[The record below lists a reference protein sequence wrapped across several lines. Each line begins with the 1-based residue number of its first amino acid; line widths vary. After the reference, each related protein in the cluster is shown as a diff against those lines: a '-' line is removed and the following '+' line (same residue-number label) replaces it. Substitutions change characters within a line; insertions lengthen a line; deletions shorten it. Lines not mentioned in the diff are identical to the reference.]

1 MPESRTGKTTLETNQ
16 EIRPAG
22 PANRSRGGMTRRG
35 ALALF
40 GTPLAAFMPRAA
52 EAKPLRIVCLDDGL
66 AETLLM
72 LGVTPVAVADREV
85 WEKWVVEPPLPPE
98 FADIG
103 TILEP
108 NLEFL
113 QQLRPDIILSIP
125 YLDGIKPLLERVA
138 PVTTIGIYTLDGQ
151 PYQRA
156 IEATRQ
162 LAALVGRE
170 SEGEALIAAT
180 EACFSDVRRQLAPLS
195 ARPIYVVN
203 FRDPRNV
210 RVYGEKSLFQ
220 AVFDRIG
227 IPNAWTGETNYWGFA
242 TVGIDGLATSSNTRL
257 AYLEPLP
264 QGAGGTL
271 TESPVW
277 NAMPFV
283 RNHSIMRLAPVLMF
297 GTLPSA
303 SRFARLLAEA
313 LAAERAGG

>member
-1 MPESRTGKTTLETNQ
+1 MNTDH
-16 EIRPAG
+16 RPRPG
-22 PANRSRGGMTRRG
+22 EANRPHGLITRRR

-40 GTPLAAFMPRAA
+40 TLPLAGMVTPPAK
-52 EAKPLRIVCLDDGL
+52 AKPLRIVCLDDGL

-85 WEKWVVEPPLPPE
+85 WEKWVVEPKLPPE
-98 FADIG
+98 VADIG

-113 QQLRPDIILSIP
+113 QQLRPDVILSIP
-125 YLDGIKPLLERVA
+125 FLDGIRPLLERVA
-138 PVTTIGIYTLDGQ
+138 PVTTIGIYTPDGQ

-156 IEATRQ
+156 VEATRQ
-162 LAALVGRE
+162 LARLVGKE

-180 EACFSDVRRQLAPLS
+180 AAHFSTIKQQLEPLS
-195 ARPIYVVN
+195 ARPVYVVS
-203 FRDPRNV
+203 FLDPRNV

-227 IPNAWTGETNYWGFA
+227 MRNAWTGETNYWGFA
-242 TVGIDGLATSSNTRL
+242 TVGIDGLTTSDDARL

-264 QGAGGTL
+264 EGATGTL

-283 RNHSIMRLAPVLMF
+283 RNRSIMRLPAVLMF

-303 SRFARLLAEA
+303 RRFARLLARA
-313 LAAERAGG
+313 LMAETARG

>member
-1 MPESRTGKTTLETNQ
+1 MAIKRIDVGPRLSQAVISNNMVFLAGIVAHNNKGKSVREQTTEILASIDKYLQQAGTDKTKLISTNIWLSDMKTFS
-16 EIRPAG
+16 EM
-22 PANRSRGGMTRRG
+22 N
-35 ALALF
+35 
-40 GTPLAAFMPRAA
+40 
-52 EAKPLRIVCLDDGL
+52 
-66 AETLLM
+66 
-72 LGVTPVAVADREV
+72 EV

-98 FADIG
+98 VADIG

-113 QQLRPDIILSIP
+113 QQLRPDIILSTP

-138 PVTTIGIYTLDGQ
+138 PVTTIGIYTPDGQ
-151 PYQRA
+151 PYRRA

-162 LAALVGRE
+162 LAALVGKE

-180 EACFSDVRRQLAPLS
+180 EACFADVRQRLEPLS
-195 ARPIYVVN
+195 ARPIYAVS
-203 FRDPRNV
+203 FLDPRNV

-227 IPNAWTGETNYWGFA
+227 IRNAWTGETNYWGFA
-242 TVGIDGLATSSNTRL
+242 TVGIDGLATSSDARL

-264 QGAGGTL
+264 EGAGGTL

-283 RNHSIMRLAPVLMF
+283 RNRSIMRLAPALMF
-297 GTLPSA
+297 GALPSA
-303 SRFARLLAEA
+303 SRFARLLAAA
-313 LAAERAGG
+313 LTAEHAGG

>member
-1 MPESRTGKTTLETNQ
+1 METDHKTCLAE
-16 EIRPAG
+16 
-22 PANRSRGGMTRRG
+22 PANRLGGWMTRRY

-40 GTPLAAFMPRAA
+40 GLPLAALMPRAA
-52 EAKPLRIVCLDDGL
+52 GAKPLRIVCLDDGL

-72 LGVTPVAVADREV
+72 LGVTPVAVADHEV
-85 WEKWVVEPPLPPE
+85 WEKWVVEPKLPPE
-98 FADIG
+98 VADIG

-138 PVTTIGIYTLDGQ
+138 PVTTIGIYMPDGQ
-151 PYQRA
+151 PFRRA
-156 IEATRQ
+156 VEATRQ
-162 LAALVGRE
+162 LAALVGKE

-180 EACFSDVRRQLAPLS
+180 EGCFSDVRQRLERLS
-195 ARPIYVVN
+195 ARPIYVVS
-203 FRDPRNV
+203 FLDPRNV

-227 IPNAWTGETNYWGFA
+227 IRNAWTGETNYWGFA
-242 TVGIDGLATSSNTRL
+242 TVGIDGLATSSDARL

-264 QGAGGTL
+264 EGAGGTL

-277 NAMPFV
+277 NAMSFV
-283 RNHSIMRLAPVLMF
+283 RNRSIMRLPPVLMF

-313 LAAERAGG
+313 LTAERAGG

>member
-1 MPESRTGKTTLETNQ
+1 MNTDHQP
-16 EIRPAG
+16 RPG
-22 PANRSRGGMTRRG
+22 EVNRPRVRITRRH

-40 GTPLAAFMPRAA
+40 TLPFTGVVTPAAASP
-52 EAKPLRIVCLDDGL
+52 PRIVCLDDGL

-72 LGVTPVAVADREV
+72 LGITPVAIADREV
-85 WEKWVVEPPLPPE
+85 WERWVLEPPLPPQV
-98 FADIG
+98 ADIG

-138 PVTTIGIYTLDGQ
+138 PVTTIGIYTPGGQ

-162 LAALVGRE
+162 LARLVGKER
-170 SEGEALIAAT
+170 EGEALIAAT
-180 EACFSDVRRQLAPLS
+180 EAHFSTIKQQLEPLS
-195 ARPIYVVN
+195 ARPIYVVS
-203 FRDPRNV
+203 FLDPRNV

-227 IPNAWTGETNYWGFA
+227 IRNAWAGETNYWGFA
-242 TVGIDGLATSSNTRL
+242 TVGIDGLATSDDARL

-264 QGAGGTL
+264 EGAGGTL

-283 RNHSIMRLAPVLMF
+283 RKRSIMRLPAVLMF

-303 SRFARLLAEA
+303 SRFARLLAAA
-313 LAAERAGG
+313 LTAETARG

>member
-1 MPESRTGKTTLETNQ
+1 
-16 EIRPAG
+16 
-22 PANRSRGGMTRRG
+22 MTRRG

-40 GTPLAAFMPRAA
+40 GLPLAAIMSRPA
-52 EAKPLRIVCLDDGL
+52 EAKPLRIICLDDGL

-98 FADIG
+98 VADIG

-125 YLDGIKPLLERVA
+125 YLDGIKPQLERVA
-138 PVTTIGIYTLDGQ
+138 PVTTIGIYTPDGQ
-151 PYQRA
+151 PYRRA

-162 LAALVGRE
+162 LATLVGRE

-180 EACFSDVRRQLAPLS
+180 ETYFSDVRRQLAPLS
-195 ARPIYVVN
+195 ARPVYIVN
-203 FRDPRNV
+203 FLDPRNV

-227 IPNAWTGETNYWGFA
+227 IRNAWTGETNYWGFA
-242 TVGIDGLATSSNTRL
+242 TVGIDGLATSDDARL

-264 QGAGGTL
+264 EGAGSTL
-271 TESPVW
+271 TQSPVW

-283 RNHSIMRLAPVLMF
+283 RNRSIMRLPPVLMF

-313 LAAERAGG
+313 LTAERAGG

>member
-1 MPESRTGKTTLETNQ
+1 
-16 EIRPAG
+16 
-22 PANRSRGGMTRRG
+22 MTRRG

-40 GTPLAAFMPRAA
+40 GLPLAAIMSRPA
-52 EAKPLRIVCLDDGL
+52 EAKPLRIICLDDGL

-98 FADIG
+98 VADIG

-125 YLDGIKPLLERVA
+125 YLDGIKPQLERVA
-138 PVTTIGIYTLDGQ
+138 PVTTIGIYTPDGQ
-151 PYQRA
+151 PYRRA

-162 LAALVGRE
+162 LATLVGRE
-170 SEGEALIAAT
+170 REGEALIAAT
-180 EACFSDVRRQLAPLS
+180 ETYFSDVRRQLALLS
-195 ARPIYVVN
+195 ARPVYIVN
-203 FRDPRNV
+203 FLDPRNV

-227 IPNAWTGETNYWGFA
+227 IRNAWTGETNYWGFA
-242 TVGIDGLATSSNTRL
+242 TVGIDGLATSDDARL

-264 QGAGGTL
+264 EGAGSTL

-283 RNHSIMRLAPVLMF
+283 RNRSIMRLPPVLMF

-313 LAAERAGG
+313 LTAERAGG

>member
-1 MPESRTGKTTLETNQ
+1 
-16 EIRPAG
+16 
-22 PANRSRGGMTRRG
+22 
-35 ALALF
+35 
-40 GTPLAAFMPRAA
+40 
-52 EAKPLRIVCLDDGL
+52 
-66 AETLLM
+66 M
-72 LGVTPVAVADREV
+72 LGITPVAIADREV
-85 WEKWVVEPPLPPE
+85 WERWVLEPPLPPQV
-98 FADIG
+98 ADIG

-138 PVTTIGIYTLDGQ
+138 PVTTIGIYTPGGQ

-162 LAALVGRE
+162 LAGLVGKER
-170 SEGEALIAAT
+170 EGEALIAAT
-180 EACFSDVRRQLAPLS
+180 EAHFSTIKQQLEPLS
-195 ARPIYVVN
+195 ARPIYVVS
-203 FRDPRNV
+203 FLDPRNV
-210 RVYGEKSLFQ
+210 RVYGGKSLFQ

-227 IPNAWTGETNYWGFA
+227 IRNAWAGETNYWGFA
-242 TVGIDGLATSSNTRL
+242 TVGIDGLATSDDARL

-264 QGAGGTL
+264 EGAGGTL

-283 RNHSIMRLAPVLMF
+283 RKRSIMRLPAVLMF

-303 SRFARLLAEA
+303 SRFARLLAAA
-313 LAAERAGG
+313 LTAETARG

>member
-1 MPESRTGKTTLETNQ
+1 
-16 EIRPAG
+16 
-22 PANRSRGGMTRRG
+22 MTRRG

-40 GTPLAAFMPRAA
+40 MLPLAGLVPQAA

-72 LGVTPVAVADREV
+72 LGVTPVAIADREV
-85 WEKWVVEPPLPPE
+85 WEKWVVEPPLPLE
-98 FADIG
+98 VADIG
-103 TILEP
+103 TLLEP
-108 NLEFL
+108 NLEYL
-113 QQLRPDIILSIP
+113 QQLRPDIILATP

-138 PVTTIGIYTLDGQ
+138 PVLTIGIYTEQGQ

-162 LAALVGRE
+162 LAALVGKE

-180 EACFSDVRRQLAPLS
+180 EACFSDVRQQLAAL
-195 ARPIYVVN
+195 ADRPIYVVN
-203 FRDPRNV
+203 FLDPRNV
-210 RVYGEKSLFQ
+210 RVYGQKSLFQ

-227 IPNAWTGETNYWGFA
+227 VRNAWTGETNYWGFA
-242 TVGIDGLATSSNTRL
+242 TVGIDGLATSDDARL
-257 AYLEPLP
+257 AYIEPLP
-264 QGAGGTL
+264 EGAGGTL

-283 RNHSIMRLAPVLMF
+283 RNRSIMRLAPVLMF

-303 SRFARLLAEA
+303 SRFARLLAQA
-313 LAAERAGG
+313 LIAERADG